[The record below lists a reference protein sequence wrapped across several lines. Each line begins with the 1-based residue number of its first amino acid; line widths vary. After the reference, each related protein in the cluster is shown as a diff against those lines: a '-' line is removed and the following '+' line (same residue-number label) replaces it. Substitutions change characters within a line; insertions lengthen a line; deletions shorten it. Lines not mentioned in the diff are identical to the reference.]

1 MSVTSSAVSTADL
14 EIIGIGRP
22 TLLQCICI
30 ESQIW
35 YLVSAVESS
44 PSARPL
50 AKDLRAGGPGGEG
63 GAGAIP
69 GTWVLSF
76 CTLWVKDDPD

>member
-1 MSVTSSAVSTADL
+1 MQGGWQEADKEMSVTSSAVSTADL
-14 EIIGIGRP
+14 NIKGIG
-22 TLLQCICI
+22 T

-50 AKDLRAGGPGGEG
+50 AKDLRAGGPGGDG

-69 GTWVLSF
+69 GT
-76 CTLWVKDDPD
+76 